1 MSDQTAIKTS
11 VMPAFALDFEATEAS
26 DQAQAMELGL
36 CPVAFFASGVLNPLA
51 QPSVVRC
58 KPDREIS
65 FGAMAVTGIC
75 PEDVEKEVSHK
86 IVVPQNMPVG
96 AAYIIGHNIDYDI
109 QVAANAGVDVS
120 QYKAICTLAIAR
132 ALYPDAE
139 HSLSALLY
147 RFDYSDAREH
157 AQNAHNAAFDVRFC
171 VRLLRQFCRELGIKD
186 MQTLFEFS
194 EQARIPKVMPIGQ
207 FKGSLIADLKETLKQ
222 RDYLFWA
229 ICNLSD
235 KFLVE
240 ACRKTAEWCSIKC
253 IKPNGIFEK
262 DKVYMID
269 HFITDK
275 TFIVLNDKA
284 EYIATVGMTN
294 NKVAISI
301 TSADKNVN
309 DALFKVA

>member
-1 MSDQTAIKTS
+1 MSDQTAIKTN
-11 VMPAFALDFEATEAS
+11 VMPAFALDFEATEAN

-75 PEDVEKEVSHK
+75 PEDVENEQNHK

-109 QVAANAGVDVS
+109 QVAANAGVDTS

-171 VRLLRQFCRELGIKD
+171 VRLLRQFCRELAIKD
-186 MQTLFEFS
+186 MQTLYEFS
-194 EQARIPKVMPIGQ
+194 EQARIPKVMPMGKFKGSAIAELNKTQPERGYLFWVIGNISDKYLVQACQPVAEQCELECTKGNQIFKKGQVYKIGQ
-207 FKGSLIADLKETLKQ
+207 FLSENTLTIAVDSTEHTAK
-222 RDYLFWA
+222 
-229 ICNLSD
+229 
-235 KFLVE
+235 VE
-240 ACRKTAEWCSIKC
+240 EKSIVAT
-253 IKPNGIFEK
+253 F
-262 DKVYMID
+262 
-269 HFITDK
+269 TDK
-275 TFIVLNDKA
+275 KI
-284 EYIATVGMTN
+284 
-294 NKVAISI
+294 
-301 TSADKNVN
+301 N
-309 DALFKVA
+309 DAAFKAA